1 MGNNRLFKKREKSN
15 IQTDNNIITSQELSE
30 IAQQV
35 SLLRDKIK
43 ANEQEKIIL
52 NDENKKLLEEKK
64 NLEAT
69 VQRALK
75 NEKNLQ
81 SKISETKEKI
91 TNLENESG
99 HKQNQII
106 QFEKNSDEQ
115 KLEQE
120 KLIQSFNEELNKK
133 QVEINNLLQ
142 AKESVKSEVADVVL
156 ELHDHFDEKLR
167 LLEEERTLLNNE
179 KSLLETHKE
188 EQLAMIE
195 DMKKASQE
203 EWSQEIQNAKGTAE
217 QIIAEAEEKA
227 VLLEAEGKDKVA
239 QIKDRIAY
247 YNHQLEEISKVISQI
262 MSSIQ

>member
-1 MGNNRLFKKREKSN
+1 
-15 IQTDNNIITSQELSE
+15 
-30 IAQQV
+30 
-35 SLLRDKIK
+35 
-43 ANEQEKIIL
+43 
-52 NDENKKLLEEKK
+52 NKKLLEEKK
-64 NLEAT
+64 NLEAA
-69 VQRALK
+69 VHRALK
-75 NEKNLQ
+75 NEKILQ

-91 TNLENESG
+91 TRLENESG

-120 KLIQSFNEELNKK
+120 KMIQSFKEELNDK

-142 AKESVKSEVADVVL
+142 SKESVKSEVADVVL

-167 LLEEERTLLNNE
+167 LLEEDRTLLNNE

-188 EQLAMIE
+188 EQMAMIE

-203 EWSQEIQNAKGTAE
+203 ECIQEIENAKGTAE

-227 VLLEAEGKDKVA
+227 VLLEEEAKEKVS
-239 QIKDRIAY
+239 QIQERIAY
-247 YNHQLEEISKVISQI
+247 YNHQLEEISEVISQI
-262 MSSIQ
+262 MSSVQ